1 MNQLKWIETRVKD
14 DKRLRRQVD
23 ELLHRYFRLPLLI
36 RRAEE
41 IINGG
46 PEINLR
52 SSLIVDYAA
61 SESMNHPHRLK
72 EQQHYDQM
80 IVEAER
86 ELIVLKKEIEKMDQ
100 IRSYLAED
108 EVTVWDYKYNRRRR
122 KNIHVRDEL
131 GWGNDRYY
139 KAIDGL
145 RGQVADVFRLWSNH
159 RINK

>member
-36 RRAEE
+36 QQAEE

-46 PEINLR
+46 PEISLR
-52 SSLIVDYAA
+52 SSLTVNYAA
-61 SESMNHPHRLK
+61 SESMSHPHRLK

-80 IVEAER
+80 IVEAQR
-86 ELIVLKKEIEKMDQ
+86 ELVVLKNELNKMNS
-100 IRSYLAED
+100 IRTYLADD
-108 EVTVWDYKYNRRRR
+108 ELTVWDYKYKRRRR
-122 KNIHVRDEL
+122 KDIHVRDEL

-139 KAIDGL
+139 NALDGL
-145 RGQVADVFRLWSNH
+145 RGQIADTFRLWGKKSG
-159 RINK
+159 